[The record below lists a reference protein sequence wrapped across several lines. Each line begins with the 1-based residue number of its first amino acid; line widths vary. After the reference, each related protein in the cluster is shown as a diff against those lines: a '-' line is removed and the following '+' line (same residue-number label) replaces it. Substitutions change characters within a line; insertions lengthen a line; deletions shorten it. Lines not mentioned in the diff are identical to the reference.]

1 MHLDWNHP
9 LVIIVAQHAIGRLM
23 GVGSTRDREDLLR
36 RLDQL
41 HERVHALQASLAATN
56 GRVATAPA
64 TGASSLPGPATEEPS
79 PTPTTAPPRLPNE
92 VATSCLAC
100 ARAHLRAVQVA
111 LGKAAEADGQPPV
124 RSPEAVALRN
134 RLVDLS
140 ARLKEAAR
148 FAREDGLHHP
158 EVARRLSGLA
168 DEAVVLERYEASPE
182 VLTGMPPKE
191 RQAVE
196 AVLPG
201 LRRLRQTLS
210 EGVKTPEELV
220 QAAAEAGRLGRALYA
235 NPYLHFAD
243 EELSALLAYDLSEAN
258 LARSDPAERQ
268 AVEPVIEAIRAV
280 HHQLRALSAPGRA
293 AELAK
298 QVEAVQA
305 RLAAT

>member
-9 LVIIVAQHAIGRLM
+9 LVVIVAQQAIGRLM
-23 GVGSTRDREDLLR
+23 GAGPRRDEEDLLR
-36 RLDQL
+36 RLDQI
-41 HERVHALQASLAATN
+41 HERVHALQATLASRNA
-56 GRVATAPA
+56 AAAPPSPPPPA
-64 TGASSLPGPATEEPS
+64 TVAPGPSVQSARS
-79 PTPTTAPPRLPNE
+79 
-92 VATSCLAC
+92 VSTSCLAC
-100 ARAHLRAVQVA
+100 ARAHLRAVGVA
-111 LGKAAEADGQPPV
+111 LRKAAEADGTPPV
-124 RSPEAVALRN
+124 ASPPALALRA

-158 EVARRLSGLA
+158 EVVRRLSGLA

-182 VLTGMPPKE
+182 ILTELPPKE
-191 RQAVE
+191 RRAVE
-196 AVLPG
+196 SVLPG

-220 QAAAEAGRLGRALYA
+220 QAAAEAGRLGRALYP

-258 LARSDPAERQ
+258 LARSDPAERR
-268 AVEPVIEAIRAV
+268 AVEPVIETIRAV
-280 HHQLRALSAPGRA
+280 HQELRAVSDPARA

-298 QVEAVQA
+298 RVEAVQA
-305 RLAAT
+305 RLAPA